1 MVRVQGPDPKG
12 LKMRRHAFHHYN
24 SGKTT
29 LSASGMLVPSSL
41 FDPAIVKQILGDIDA
56 SLTGSAFVL
65 TVAYVIE
72 PFLSN
77 RDNLAHVLTV
87 AYVWIELFTG
97 VVPYTDLRAE
107 AHAHTVL
114 EMNYTE
120 QQLTA
125 AVASEGLR
133 PVLAGHESG
142 VPQRI
147 LSMIERCWD
156 TNPHNRP
163 SFDEIVIV
171 LDSILGKNGS
181 KVLEEEKIPPVIS
194 LISLAP
200 KTTILRPYQES
211 VNYFSQGERFSRS
224 ASAALDSCEGNWLDS
239 SKNSMS
245 YHPILS

>member
-29 LSASGMLVPSSL
+29 LSASGMLVPGSL
-41 FDPAIVKQILGDIDA
+41 FDPAIAKQILGDIDA
-56 SLTGSAFVL
+56 SLTGS
-65 TVAYVIE
+65 VIE

-77 RDNLAHVLTV
+77 RDNLAHAKNTLI
-87 AYVWIELFTG
+87 ANSQIDIMIE
-97 VVPYTDLRAE
+97 
-107 AHAHTVL
+107 AHTVL

-133 PVLAGHESG
+133 HVLAGHESG

-156 TNPHNRP
+156 TNPQNRP

-171 LDSILGKNGS
+171 LDSILGKNVS

-194 LISLAP
+194 LISPAP
-200 KTTILRPYQES
+200 ETTILRPYQES
-211 VNYFSQGERFSRS
+211 VNWFSQGERFSRS
-224 ASAALDSCEGNWLDS
+224 ASAALDSCEGNWFDS